1 MALRRE
7 AVVQTRSSRSAMMAR
22 ESGEICPSAYG
33 IGGVE
38 LMNRRHDVVEGSN
51 DRSPGARSLEPYV
64 RAVSLVAIGVVLV
77 LIARRL
83 PLNALAGSLEG
94 WVRGLGVW
102 GPLAFA
108 AVYVVAVVALL
119 PASALTIVAGAIFG
133 PIVGTA
139 VVSVGSNVGAGLAF
153 LIARHLARD
162 AVVRRARR
170 YPQFDAID
178 RAIGEGGWKVV
189 ALLRLSPA
197 VPFNLLNYLFGLTP
211 IRFWPCVLTSW
222 AAMLPGT
229 LLYVYLGHAGRSGL
243 EAASGG
249 RTRTPAE
256 WALLGIGLAATVAV
270 TLYVTR
276 LARKALHE
284 RSTVASE
291 PVGEPSAPVAPGW
304 PWGTTALA
312 CIAVALVALA
322 AYLLSRPDATD
333 RRLPPH
339 RTENR
344 R

>member
-1 MALRRE
+1 M
-7 AVVQTRSSRSAMMAR
+7 
-22 ESGEICPSAYG
+22 SGRHA
-33 IGGVE
+33 GVE
-38 LMNRRHDVVEGSN
+38 ESD

-64 RAVSLVAIGVVLV
+64 RAVSLAAIGAGLV

-83 PLNALAGSLEG
+83 PLGALAGSLEG

-102 GPLAFA
+102 GPLAYA
-108 AVYVVAVVALL
+108 AVYVVAVVALV
-119 PASALTIVAGAIFG
+119 PASALTIAAGAIFG
-133 PIVGTA
+133 PLVGTA
-139 VVSVGSNVGAGLAF
+139 VVSVGSTVGAALAF

-162 AVVRRARR
+162 AVARRARR
-170 YPQFDAID
+170 YPRFAAID

-197 VPFNLLNYLFGLTP
+197 VPFNLQNYLYGLTP

-256 WALLGIGLAATVAV
+256 WAMLGIGLAATVAV
-270 TLYVTR
+270 TVYVTR

-284 RSTVASE
+284 RSTVAPD
-291 PVGEPSAPVAPGW
+291 PVGEPAAPVARGW

-312 CIAVALVALA
+312 CIAVALIALA
-322 AYLLSRPDATD
+322 ASLPARPDAVD
-333 RRLPPH
+333 RRPPPH